1 MKPSSFFRMDER
13 LGLPVPALQKEW
25 EEYAKEEQD
34 AILCR
39 WEQIR
44 GSIPD
49 LIKAREAIINEKQAS
64 LEQEDDFI
72 KSCEL
77 NAQIADNAS
86 IINDLWL
93 LYRTHQD
100 ISSKIHM

>member
-1 MKPSSFFRMDER
+1 MEPSSFFQMDGR
-13 LGLPVPALQKEW
+13 LGLLVPALQKEW
-25 EEYAKEEQD
+25 DAYTKDEQEQ
-34 AILCR
+34 IICI

-49 LIKAREAIINEKQAS
+49 LIKDREAIINRKQAA

-77 NAQIADNAS
+77 NAQIAENAS

-93 LYRTHQD
+93 LYRTNQD
-100 ISSKIHM
+100 ISSRMHM